1 MYNSCGVTSFSLLTS
16 GISNAG
22 SDTGPGVASTTGS
35 LAGSGIGV
43 DVSVEGTS
51 TTGSEIAGIVGTS
64 GVTGTT
70 GSAGLAAAIWS
81 NILVLS
87 NAGSASAGFTS
98 SFASDTTGIGSCTGA
113 GSAGVCTIVS
123 DVTAG
128 SGVTLT
134 SGVSEGVSIVN
145 ELSKVREQLAGLQ
158 ARERDLAEQ
167 LQMAEDAEK
176 MKFIEK
182 NKISLDRLILLN
194 KVSEEEIMRLLK
206 EKEQKEAAQSE
217 EREAYSHE
225 EQEVII

>member
-1 MYNSCGVTSFSLLTS
+1 MT
-16 GISNAG
+16 
-22 SDTGPGVASTTGS
+22 STTGS

-51 TTGSEIAGIVGTS
+51 TTGSEIAGIAGTS

-70 GSAGLAAAIWS
+70 GSTGLAAAIWS

-98 SFASDTTGIGSCTGA
+98 SFASGTTGVGSCAGA

-145 ELSKVREQLAGLQ
+145 ELSKEILANFSLSVS
-158 ARERDLAEQ
+158 
-167 LQMAEDAEK
+167 
-176 MKFIEK
+176 FIPITLEP
-182 NKISLDRLILLN
+182 NNSTTPLIFFELSILFPWIIDFIAAFTLSHTLSSVIATNLN
-194 KVSEEEIMRLLK
+194 NPGVSSVTSEI
-206 EKEQKEAAQSE
+206 
-217 EREAYSHE
+217 
-225 EQEVII
+225 